1 MIQQRAARTRRRVL
15 EAGAVE
21 FARRG
26 YAATTLTHIAHTA
39 GVTMGS
45 ITFHFAAK
53 RQLADAVCELGR
65 QITREAV
72 ALGVE
77 RAAGPLQ
84 AVIDLTHLLVRLL
97 GEDDL
102 VRAASRLGGEDGAR
116 DGWYGAWL
124 PELHAASTRADED
137 GALRAEVTPATVTTL
152 AAGLVAAAETAAL
165 QAACAHTGTTDT
177 AQLACSWRA
186 LLHAVASPEAA
197 RGLRPTAPDSPKWPA
212 SPKATRGAQDR

>member
-15 EAGAVE
+15 EAGAAE

-26 YAATTLTHIAHTA
+26 YAATTLTHIAHAA

-45 ITFHFAAK
+45 ITFHFASK
-53 RQLADAVCELGR
+53 RELADAVCELGH
-65 QITREAV
+65 QATREAV
-72 ALGVE
+72 TLGVE

-102 VRAASRLGGEDGAR
+102 VRAASRLGGEGGDR
-116 DGWYGAWL
+116 DGWYGTWL

-137 GALRAEVTPATVTTL
+137 GVLRAEADPATVTAL
-152 AAGLVAAAETAAL
+152 AVGLVAAAETSAL
-165 QAACAHTGTTDT
+165 QATCAHTGTTDT
-177 AQLACSWRA
+177 TQLALAWRT

-197 RGLRPTAPDSPKWPA
+197 RDLSPTGPGDPGSPPC
-212 SPKATRGAQDR
+212 PENP